1 MGAISFSAL
10 SSANFGA
17 KVNFKGESH
26 QPKDT
31 SSISLP
37 TALSTDVFECSKPK
51 EQTQQTLDLACKVIA
66 YQQKMIAAL
75 KGTTNP
81 A

>member
-10 SSANFGA
+10 RSTNFGA
-17 KVNFKGESH
+17 KVHFKGESP
-26 QPKDT
+26 QQKDT
-31 SSISLP
+31 SSVP
-37 TALSTDVFECSKPK
+37 TTLHADTFESSKPK

-75 KGTTNP
+75 KGITNP
-81 A
+81 S